1 MKSETDCIAL
11 LIAKNLGLILKTIA
25 FTTLSSEKKKYLEF

>member
-11 LIAKNLGLILKTIA
+11 LIAKNLGLILKKIA
-25 FTTLSSEKKKYLEF
+25 FPTFSSQKKKYLEF